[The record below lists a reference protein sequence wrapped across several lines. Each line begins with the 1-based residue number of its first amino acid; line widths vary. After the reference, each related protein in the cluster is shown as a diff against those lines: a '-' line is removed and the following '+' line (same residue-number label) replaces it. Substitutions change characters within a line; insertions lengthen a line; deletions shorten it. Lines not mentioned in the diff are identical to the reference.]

1 MDGVDQ
7 PGPGLGVDDGI
18 HQRERLIGAIGQQR
32 TDMPR
37 GASIADEGY
46 GSIIR
51 HDARARTRGKFRQQ
65 CAAVESH
72 GAAIACGQGVEV
84 AGR

>member
-7 PGPGLGVDDGI
+7 QRPGLGLDNGI

-32 TDMPR
+32 TDMTR
-37 GASIADEGY
+37 GTSITDEGD
-46 GSIIR
+46 GSIIGW
-51 HDARARTRGKFRQQ
+51 DARARARGKFRQQ

-72 GAAIACGQGVEV
+72 GAAIACGQIVEV